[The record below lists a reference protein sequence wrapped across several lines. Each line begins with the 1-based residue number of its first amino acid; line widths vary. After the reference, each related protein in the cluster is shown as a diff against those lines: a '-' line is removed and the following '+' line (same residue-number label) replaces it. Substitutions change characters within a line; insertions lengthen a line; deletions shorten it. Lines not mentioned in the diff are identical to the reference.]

1 MEIARE
7 RFLDESRAYHLTI
20 GVRSRT
26 TEAHSLLSALTA
38 EEREQVS
45 NAIVQALNEIEKI
58 VRPHLGADTPGRH
71 GRQSWYISRPCSG
84 LRRTPACSESL
95 VCLSR

>member
-1 MEIARE
+1 MEIVRE
-7 RFLDESRAYHLTI
+7 RFLDESRAYHLSV

-26 TEAHSLLSALTA
+26 TEAHSLLSALSA

-58 VRPHLGADTPGRH
+58 VRPHLGAKPR
-71 GRQSWYISRPCSG
+71 
-84 LRRTPACSESL
+84 
-95 VCLSR
+95 

>member
-7 RFLDESRAYHLTI
+7 RFLDDSRAYHLTI

-26 TEAHSLLSALTA
+26 TKAHSLLTSLTP

-45 NAIVQALNEIEKI
+45 LAIVTAMDQIERI
-58 VRPHLGADTPGRH
+58 VRPRV
-71 GRQSWYISRPCSG
+71 
-84 LRRTPACSESL
+84 TPAK
-95 VCLSR
+95 

>member
-7 RFLDESRAYHLTI
+7 RFLDDSRTYHLTI

-26 TEAHSLLSALTA
+26 TEAHSLLTSLSP

-45 NAIVQALNEIEKI
+45 TAIVVAMDQIERI
-58 VRPHLGADTPGRH
+58 VRPHLAPG
-71 GRQSWYISRPCSG
+71 
-84 LRRTPACSESL
+84 T
-95 VCLSR
+95 

>member
-7 RFLDESRAYHLTI
+7 RFLDDSRSYHLTI

-26 TEAHSLLSALTA
+26 TEAHSLLTSLTA

-45 NAIVQALNEIEKI
+45 TAIVAAMDQIERI
-58 VRPHLGADTPGRH
+58 VRSHLPTAR
-71 GRQSWYISRPCSG
+71 
-84 LRRTPACSESL
+84 
-95 VCLSR
+95 

>member
-20 GVRSRT
+20 SIRSRT
-26 TEAHSLLSALTA
+26 TEAHSLLSSLTP

-45 NAIVQALNEIEKI
+45 LAMAAAMDQIERI
-58 VRPHLGADTPGRH
+58 VRPHLAPA
-71 GRQSWYISRPCSG
+71 SR
-84 LRRTPACSESL
+84 
-95 VCLSR
+95 

>member
-7 RFLDESRAYHLTI
+7 RFLDESRAYHLSI

-26 TEAHSLLSALTA
+26 TAAHSLLSALTA
-38 EEREQVS
+38 EERERVS

-58 VRPHLGADTPGRH
+58 VRPHLGATPR
-71 GRQSWYISRPCSG
+71 
-84 LRRTPACSESL
+84 
-95 VCLSR
+95 